1 MSIYLGGVVALEEM
15 SDIQNHLNDEIYCN
29 CCGKPIM
36 KTTLK
41 NVPMDY
47 LHIEKSWGY
56 FSSKDLTRHIF
67 NVCEKCYDK
76 WVASFNIPVEEYPV
90 EDIHVYTEEEIDI
103 LSAAYKEAMG
113 GI

>member
-1 MSIYLGGVVALEEM
+1 MDEVRKIG
-15 SDIQNHLNDEIYCN
+15 NHSKHEIYCN

-47 LHIEKSWGY
+47 LHVEKSWGY
-56 FSSKDLTRHIF
+56 FSSKDLTQQVF

-76 WVASFNIPVEEYPV
+76 WVSSFKIPVEEYPV
-90 EDIHVYTEEEIDI
+90 EEIHVYTEEEIEI
-103 LSAAYKEAMG
+103 LSAAYKMAAMG
-113 GI
+113 EI